1 MAYPKR
7 FLHTM
12 LRVTDLSRAIAFYTK
27 MLGMTVLRQKDYP
40 LGQFT
45 LVFLGYGEESTNT
58 VLELTYNWG
67 VTAYARGTGYGH
79 LALAVDDIYATCE
92 MLAARAVPITRP
104 PGPMKADANEIIAF
118 IEDPDGYK
126 IELIE
131 RA

>member
-1 MAYPKR
+1 MAYPRR

-12 LRVTDLSRAIAFYTK
+12 LRVSDLSQAIAFYTK

-67 VTAYARGTGYGH
+67 VTAYAHGTGYGH
-79 LALAVDDIYATCE
+79 LALAVDDIVATCE
-92 MLAARAVPITRP
+92 MLAAHGVPITRP
-104 PGPMKADANEIIAF
+104 PGPMTLDANEIIAF